1 MTSLVIRDAG
11 PVRLSLRRSWR
22 AFGVLL
28 HIIYGLLLALVIGAF
43 WRPYRPLVARATR
56 HWLRRLLVLLAVRLE
71 VQGRP
76 LQGTV
81 FLVSN
86 HVSWLDI
93 PLIGVQ
99 RPVHFL
105 SKAEVRD
112 WPLIGLLARAV
123 GTLFIRRGS
132 GESTRKS
139 EEIALHL
146 RLGRTVLIF
155 PEGTTTEGH
164 SVKRFFPQ
172 LFAAPGLAGVP
183 VQPLALRYL
192 DAQGQLDEAM
202 AFVGDDQFHHHLWQ
216 MLGRDEVR
224 VQVSWG
230 EPLFAHSDRDQLAR
244 EAQLAVAGL
253 LDGSRLVAAGK
264 AG

>member
-1 MTSLVIRDAG
+1 MVALVASQASALW
-11 PVRLSLRRSWR
+11 PELRRVWR
-22 AFGVLL
+22 LLRVVL
-28 HIIYGLLLALVIGAF
+28 HIFYGLLLATVIGAF
-43 WRPYRPLVARATR
+43 WRPYRPLVRRATR
-56 HWLRRLLVLLAVRLE
+56 HWLSCLLDILAVRVE
-71 VQGRP
+71 ISGTP

-112 WPLIGLLARAV
+112 WPLIGLLAQAV

-132 GESTRKS
+132 GESQRKS
-139 EEIALHL
+139 MEIAEHL
-146 RLGRTVLIF
+146 KCGRTILVF
-155 PEGTTTEGH
+155 PEGTTTDGR

-172 LFAAPGLAGVP
+172 LFAAPALAKVP

-192 DAQGQLDEAM
+192 DSDGQPDAAL
-202 AFVGDDQFHHHLWQ
+202 AFVGDDEFHLHLWQ
-216 MLGRDEVR
+216 MLRRDQVC
-224 VQVSWG
+224 VQLSWG
-230 EPLFAHSDRDQLAR
+230 TPLVAGEDREQLAR
-244 EAQLAVAGL
+244 QAHGAVTAMLAG
-253 LDGSRLVAAGK
+253 
-264 AG
+264 